1 MGLTLQFLQVRRV
14 QRTLSV
20 AVGAMGGPDACVHG
34 HMADSV
40 AAADTIKSHLR
51 SSGTTRWCREQR
63 SVKPSAQ
70 PTLVRTQHLPHNTCH
85 HLRKRPARCG
95 NAARRAVS
103 FLSRRV
109 SSCAAVGHRVAIVT
123 DIWRTASGPKERSAE
138 PLALP
143 IRARFVPLRGHPD
156 CSSGWCMPCIPG
168 GRFSAVLLSRAAGWS
183 CSFLRRGRLKDRPA
197 PCHRGCRGRRR
208 PSARRLPPV
217 EDWRGA
223 VASDAARGSGRAR
236 AAASCRKRGS
246 RCPVSG
252 TGSG

>member
-1 MGLTLQFLQVRRV
+1 MIRSR
-14 QRTLSV
+14 
-20 AVGAMGGPDACVHG
+20 
-34 HMADSV
+34 
-40 AAADTIKSHLR
+40 AAASRAPAAPLRGRFAPPDPAARSQEPAAIRAREHSEARLKTVNGPSQNHLR
-51 SSGTTRWCREQR
+51 YRGDAG
-63 SVKPSAQ
+63 K
-70 PTLVRTQHLPHNTCH
+70 
-85 HLRKRPARCG
+85 
-95 NAARRAVS
+95 
-103 FLSRRV
+103 
-109 SSCAAVGHRVAIVT
+109 
-123 DIWRTASGPKERSAE
+123 RTASGPKERSAE